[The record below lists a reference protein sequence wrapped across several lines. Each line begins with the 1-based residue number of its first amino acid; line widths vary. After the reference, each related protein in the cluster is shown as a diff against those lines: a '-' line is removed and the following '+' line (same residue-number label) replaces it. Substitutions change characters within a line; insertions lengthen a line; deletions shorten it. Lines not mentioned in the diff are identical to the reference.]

1 MGAVLGGSM
10 SRSIAL
16 VVRARCEDGEVLRL
30 LRVAARQT
38 LRPVEI
44 GVIDSGSAKSILDEL
59 TRLSHTGVSCGPNA
73 GRIPLRLLR
82 IPAEEFQ
89 SARALNHVIREVG
102 ADLVAILSQDAI
114 PADDR
119 YFERLSRAFEDACT
133 AGAYGRQRPPEPY
146 DPIES
151 KDLERT
157 YPARSRIQRAPDCW
171 FVNTCSMIRRE
182 LWELHP
188 FAEQAVVS
196 EDHQWAKQLQ
206 AAGWVIQYR
215 ADAEVLHHHHHYD
228 DLRGIWRRFFD
239 EARGLAWVH
248 AAGVGLP
255 GALLG
260 ATRETASDGL
270 WLMRRGQLDH
280 WPRAILRRW
289 TKHAALYAGSR
300 HGLRKRQQQ
309 VSNMPLHVKAEDSS

>member
-1 MGAVLGGSM
+1 MN
-10 SRSIAL
+10 RNIAL
-16 VVRARCEDGEVLRL
+16 VIRTRCDDGEVLRL

-38 LRPVEI
+38 VRPAEI
-44 GVIDSGSAKSILDEL
+44 GVIDSGSAKEVLDEL
-59 TRLSHTGVSCGPNA
+59 TRLSRTGISCGPRA
-73 GRIPLRLLR
+73 SSIPLRLLR
-82 IPAEEFQ
+82 IPAEDYQ
-89 SARALNHVIREVG
+89 SARALNRIIREVG

-114 PADDR
+114 PADER
-119 YFERLSRAFEDACT
+119 YLERLSRAFEDPRT
-133 AGAYGRQRPPEPY
+133 AGAYGRQRPPEPC
-146 DPIES
+146 DPIEL

-157 YPARSRIQRAPDCW
+157 YPARSRMQRAPDCW

-196 EDHQWAKQLQ
+196 EDHHWAKQLQ
-206 AAGWVIQYR
+206 AAGWTVQYR

-260 ATRETASDGL
+260 ATRETVSDGL
-270 WLMRRGQLDH
+270 WLTRRGHLDQ

-289 TKHAALYAGSR
+289 TKHAALFAGSR
-300 HGLRKRQQQ
+300 QGLRQRQDQL
-309 VSNMPLHVKAEDSS
+309 SSLPLHVKAEDSS